1 MVDLSPVET
10 VVARVPSMKPEQA
23 KTIAH
28 KILDSGAKNV
38 LELNWD
44 TDGPSL
50 FLVDRLLRPGGWIVF
65 DDIEWS

>member
-28 KILDSGAKNV
+28 KILDSGAKTSSSSTGTPAA
-38 LELNWD
+38 L
-44 TDGPSL
+44 PFS
-50 FLVDRLLRPGGWIVF
+50 
-65 DDIEWS
+65 WSTAC

>member
-1 MVDLSPVET
+1 
-10 VVARVPSMKPEQA
+10 MKPEQA